1 MSTQPNVG
9 SKNVFVGLRL
19 LGKVAEFF
27 FWWLVILALVEL
39 AIGATVSLGSWFG
52 PVTTIVAPLV
62 ALPIAILLTR
72 TKPRRGGRLSDWTK
86 QHELKAILLPIVA
99 ALLVAAIAMSPT
111 IIEHRSRSQD
121 AATALQSFLPI
132 HESVVDHA
140 RLERTLAEFERAR
153 SSLANQWLMPDSTP
167 RIALY
172 LFRDMKQ
179 YKGYMATMGLD
190 WSGGYAICREGGV
203 TIGVPLEEASSI
215 LEESPAT
222 RTPLHEMV
230 HATWCQ
236 KLGQE
241 SYRSIPKWFH
251 EGMAKW
257 YEGAGWRQ
265 FLDRALNRWAVW
277 LSRASLMSATEFCG
291 YTSGGSDT
299 EIALLYRTWWEFIR
313 SLETEHGIE
322 ALNAVIED
330 VGAEKDFDESLRARI
345 GGTCA
350 ELYED
355 WSRSL

>member
-1 MSTQPNVG
+1 MSIQPNVG

-19 LGKVAEFF
+19 LGKVAELF

-52 PVTTIVAPLV
+52 PMTTIVAPLV

-72 TKPRRGGRLSDWTK
+72 TKPRRGGRLNEWIK
-86 QHELKAILLPIVA
+86 QHELKALILPIVA
-99 ALLVAAIAMSPT
+99 TLPVAAIAMSPA

-121 AATALQSFLPI
+121 AEAALQSFVPI
-132 HESVVDHA
+132 HESVVDHV

-153 SSLANQWLMPDSTP
+153 RSLADQWLMPDSSP
-167 RIALY
+167 RIVLY
-172 LFRDMKQ
+172 LFRDIRQ

-190 WSGGYAICREGGV
+190 WSGGYAICREDGV
-203 TIGVPLEEASSI
+203 TIGVPLEEASNV

-222 RTPLHEMV
+222 RIPLHEMV

-265 FLDRALNRWAVW
+265 FPDKVVNRWIVW
-277 LSRASLMSATEFCG
+277 LSRGSLMSATEFCG
-291 YTSGGSDT
+291 YTSGGSHA
-299 EIALLYRTWWEFIR
+299 EIKLLYGTSWEFIR
-313 SLETEHGIE
+313 SLETDHGIE
-322 ALNAVIED
+322 GLNAVIED
-330 VGAEKDFDESLRARI
+330 VGAGKDFDESLRARI